1 MLVLKGR
8 PFYMP
13 QITKRSP
20 KIRFEFV
27 SARKQSILG
36 GLPAI
41 EALAQ
46 RFGLWAKIE
55 ALPGIDP
62 RVRTT
67 HGYSP
72 ALIVAQI
79 LFALCSGGASLADAE
94 RLNDEPLVRELAR
107 VQRFADQTQLG
118 EWLRKQSEVSITA
131 FWGLIGEFVR
141 WVIAQA
147 PEGRWTY
154 AGRAEVFFD
163 DTQIEVFGPRFQ
175 GAQIKYQGDLALSW
189 QTLWFGPFLLEGQL
203 GSPGDVSG
211 ALPLLLEGHRA
222 MWRDRASDFL
232 ADSGSSSAEY
242 LQAIAGAGFTHW
254 SVRYNK
260 WTTVPERT
268 AAALAEK
275 AWTPARQTRW
285 RDGTAVTEQ
294 HAGIRHTPQESEF
307 TFPLA
312 VARWK
317 KDGEMFWRYA
327 FVGHDERRSDA
338 EAVMVRHRLKG
349 GKEQLFKEVLR
360 GLDLHHPPCESLTA
374 NRMFYAIAALAY
386 NLMKAVQL
394 LCLPDECQGWT
405 VPTLLKQMVRL
416 PATLV
421 RHARRLVARV
431 EVAVSWLGWWQAW
444 QQRWWSAQGAGV
456 SVPSG

>member
-1 MLVLKGR
+1 MN
-8 PFYMP
+8 MP
-13 QITKRSP
+13 LTSKRSP

-27 SARKQSILG
+27 SAKKQSVLG

-46 RFGLWAKIE
+46 RFGLWQKIR

-62 RVRTT
+62 RIRRT

-72 ALIVAQI
+72 ELNVAQ
-79 LFALCSGGASLADAE
+79 LLYCFCSGGASLADAE
-94 RLNDEPLVRELAR
+94 RLNDEPLVRQLAR
-107 VQRFADQTQLG
+107 VQCFADQTQLG
-118 EWLRKQSEVSITA
+118 EWLRKQNDASIA
-131 FWGLIGEFVR
+131 ALWQLISEFVQ
-141 WVIAQA
+141 WALAQTA
-147 PEGRWTY
+147 AARWTH

-163 DTQIEVFGPRFQ
+163 DTQIEVFGPSFE
-175 GAQIKYQGDLALSW
+175 GAKINYNGDRALSW
-189 QTLWFGPFLLEGQL
+189 QTLWFGPFLLAGQL
-203 GSPGDVSG
+203 GSPGDVSS
-211 ALPLLLEGHRA
+211 ALPAMLQRHRPF
-222 MWRDRASDFL
+222 WQNRASDFL

-242 LQAIAGAGFTHW
+242 LKAIDGAGFTHW
-254 SVRYNK
+254 SVSYNK

-268 AAALAEK
+268 AAALPDNVWQA
-275 AWTPARQTRW
+275 ARQTTW
-285 RDGTAVTEQ
+285 RDGTEVTEQ
-294 HAGIRHTPQESEF
+294 HAGIRHTPEDSEF

-317 KDGEMFWRYA
+317 KDDEMFWRYA
-327 FVGHDERRSDA
+327 FVAHDERRRDA
-338 EAVMVRHRLKG
+338 EMVMARHRLKG

-394 LCLPDECQGWT
+394 ICLPDECQSWT

-431 EVAVSWLGWWQAW
+431 EVAASWLDWWRTW
-444 QQRWWSAQGAGV
+444 ETRWWRAAGAA
-456 SVPSG
+456 VPASG

>member
-1 MLVLKGR
+1 
-8 PFYMP
+8 MP
-13 QITKRSP
+13 LITKRSP

-27 SARKQSILG
+27 AAKKQSTLG

-46 RFGLWAKIE
+46 QFGLWPKLR
-55 ALPGIDP
+55 ALPGLDP

-72 ALIVAQI
+72 ELNVAQ
-79 LFALCSGGASLADAE
+79 LLYCFCSGGASLADAE

-107 VQRFADQTQLG
+107 VRRFADQTQLG
-118 EWLRKQSEVSITA
+118 EWLRKQTDVSIA
-131 FWGLIGEFVR
+131 ALWQLISEFVH
-141 WVIAQA
+141 WVLAQA
-147 PEGRWTY
+147 DAARWTY
-154 AGRAEVFFD
+154 AGRAEAFFD
-163 DTQIEVFGPRFQ
+163 DTQIEVFGPSFE
-175 GAQIKYQGDLALSW
+175 GAKTNYNGDRALSS
-189 QTLWFGPFLLEGQL
+189 QSFWFGPFLLDGQL
-203 GSPGDVSG
+203 GSRGDVS
-211 ALPLLLEGHRA
+211 AELPAMLARHRPFWQA
-222 MWRDRASDFL
+222 RACDFL
-232 ADSGSSSAEY
+232 ADSGSSSAAY
-242 LQAIAGAGFTHW
+242 LQAIDTAGFTHW
-254 SVRYNK
+254 SVSYNK

-268 AAALAEK
+268 AGALPEN
-275 AWTPARQTRW
+275 AWHAARQTTW

-294 HAGIRHTPQESEF
+294 HAGIRHTPADSKF

-317 KDGEMFWRYA
+317 KDDEMFWRYG
-327 FVGHDERRSDA
+327 FVAHDERRSDA
-338 EAVMVRHRLKG
+338 EAVLARHRLKG
-349 GKEQLFKEVLR
+349 GKEQLFKDVLR

-394 LCLPDECQGWT
+394 LCLPDECQSWT

-416 PATLV
+416 PALLV

-431 EVAVSWLGWWQAW
+431 EVAASWLDWWRTW
-444 QQRWWSAQGAGV
+444 EIRWWRAGASQAAATG
-456 SVPSG
+456 

>member
-1 MLVLKGR
+1 MD
-8 PFYMP
+8 MP
-13 QITKRSP
+13 LITKRSP

-27 SARKQSILG
+27 PAKKQSVLG

-46 RFGLWAKIE
+46 RFDLWAKIR

-72 ALIVAQI
+72 ELTVAQ
-79 LFALCSGGASLADAE
+79 LLYCFCSGGASLADAE
-94 RLNDEPLVRELAR
+94 RLNDEPLVRQLAR

-118 EWLRKQSEVSITA
+118 EWLRKQSGTSIA
-131 FWGLIGEFVR
+131 ALWQLISEFVQ
-141 WVIAQA
+141 WAIAQTDA
-147 PEGRWTY
+147 ARWTH

-163 DTQIEVFGPRFQ
+163 DTQIEVFGPSFE
-175 GAQIKYQGDLALSW
+175 GAKINYNGERALSW
-189 QTLWFGPFLLEGQL
+189 QTLWFGPFLLAGQL

-211 ALPLLLEGHRA
+211 ALPAMLQGHRSF
-222 MWRDRASDFL
+222 WQDRASDFL

-242 LQAIAGAGFTHW
+242 LKAIDQAGFTHW
-254 SVRYNK
+254 SVSYNK

-268 AAALAEK
+268 AAALPESVWQA
-275 AWTPARQTRW
+275 ARQTTW
-285 RDGTAVTEQ
+285 RNGTAVTEQ
-294 HAGIRHTPQESEF
+294 HAGIRHTTEGSDF

-317 KDGEMFWRYA
+317 KDDELFWRYA
-327 FVGHDERRSDA
+327 FVAHDERRTDA
-338 EAVMVRHRLKG
+338 EAIMARHRLKG

-394 LCLPDECQGWT
+394 ICLPDECQSWT

-431 EVAVSWLGWWQAW
+431 EVAASWLNWWQHW
-444 QQRWWSAQGAGV
+444 ETRWWPAVGAGR
-456 SVPSG
+456 PAG

>member
-1 MLVLKGR
+1 
-8 PFYMP
+8 MP
-13 QITKRSP
+13 QIRKRSP

-27 SARKQSILG
+27 PAQKQSTLG

-46 RFGLWAKIE
+46 RFGLWQKIR

-67 HGYSP
+67 HGYAP
-72 ALIVAQI
+72 ELNVAQ
-79 LFALCSGGASLADAE
+79 LLYSFCGGGASLADAE
-94 RLNDEPLVRELAR
+94 RLNDEPLARQLAR
-107 VQRFADQTQLG
+107 VERFADQTQLG
-118 EWLRKQSEVSITA
+118 EWLRKQSDVSIAAFWQLITA
-131 FWGLIGEFVR
+131 FIR

-147 PEGRWTY
+147 DAARWTY

-163 DTQIEVFGPRFQ
+163 DTQIEVC
-175 GAQIKYQGDLALSW
+175 GANFEGAKVNYEGNRALSW
-189 QTLWFGPFLLEGQL
+189 QTLWFGPFLLAGQL
-203 GSPGDVSG
+203 GSPGDVSE
-211 ALPLLLEGHRA
+211 ALPGMLREHRA
-222 MWRDRASDFL
+222 FWQDRAADFL
-232 ADSGSSSAEY
+232 ADSASSSAEY
-242 LQAIAGAGFTHW
+242 LKHIDQAGFAHW
-254 SVRYNK
+254 SVSYNK

-268 AAALAEK
+268 AAALPEA
-275 AWTPARQTRW
+275 AWQAASQTRW
-285 RDGTAVTEQ
+285 RDGTEVTEQ
-294 HAGIRHTPQESEF
+294 HAGIRHTPEDSGF

-317 KDGEMFWRYA
+317 KDDEIFWRYA
-327 FVGHDERRSDA
+327 FVAHEGRRGDA
-338 EAVMVRHRLKG
+338 GAIMARHRLKG

-386 NLMKAVQL
+386 NLMKAVQV
-394 LCLPDECQGWT
+394 LCLPDECQTWT

-416 PATLV
+416 PALLV

-431 EVAVSWLGWWQAW
+431 EVAASWLNWWHQW
-444 QQRWWSAQGAGV
+444 QCRWWHCGTVAA
-456 SVPSG
+456 SG